1 MTRNLLSRLFRPRPA
16 PPFTPSGHI
25 DRILGG
31 RVQGWVKARQ
41 GDAPVTVD
49 LLIDGV
55 LAVSGVHAGLFR
67 RDLLQAGIGGGRH
80 GFACDLPPDAP
91 RDLAGRTILLRQTDT
106 GEVLVRQLITTQM
119 LAPPADPAPA
129 PDTSGYPDIQA
140 ALDPITPHRLSG
152 WALDRAA
159 PDRRF
164 QIQISLDGLPLTT
177 IRNDLPGPP
186 DSSGQPRPHGG
197 FACPLLLDWLEPGDH
212 ALTATFPDGTHLTR
226 SITAGGNAPPSHLAA
241 PIPAAEAAV
250 IVPVFNAY
258 DDVTRCIARLQRY
271 TPPEVEILLIDDA
284 STDPRIAP
292 LLAGSAA
299 DPRIRVLTNPRNLG
313 FTRTVNRGLDAVGRK
328 HPILLN
334 SDARVTQGWAHG
346 LLRAATSHPR
356 IATVTPMSDR
366 AGAFSAPRKGDQNDL
381 PPGVDEITFA
391 RAFRARS
398 LGLYPLV
405 PTGNGFCMFINRA
418 CLDQIGGF
426 DAAAFPRGYGE
437 ENDFAMRAGRAGW
450 QHVIDDR
457 SYVFHAG
464 SKSFGDSKA
473 ALMQAGRETLAARY
487 PDYGQAVRV
496 FSHGSEIAL
505 ARHRAALALRDC
517 NDARAGRPRVL
528 FHVKGCLPDR
538 LAQTL
543 EDAMEPWVLAV
554 QAERIALH
562 RWAGGQWVETHS
574 ELTEAGSPA
583 QRDTTLQDWLEEIL
597 PDILHL
603 LDPTAHCLPLQH
615 FARERGVTVVLSLV
629 DPTGPGAEQLA
640 RASDAVVSAAPVP
653 WSLTVPVFTLPE
665 PSAEVSSHNTTDPQQ
680 AHRLCLLASTWREVY
695 RHLRGQSAP
704 RPLIAVVTDA
714 GPGAPT
720 SPVAMRTVNADHRP
734 CLFLHMTPRELV
746 QALQDDLIDGV
757 ITDGAAAEALPMMQ
771 QRAIRYLMHVE
782 DAPSPHPLIDTAAT
796 VTTASQAA
804 LSSLRTRTREA
815 TLLPDRLDD
824 SAWRGTLPARERDGM
839 VRALCM
845 GGDLASIATAVS
857 EVARHDPAFRV
868 GVIAA
873 GSNPL
878 PDWAERLPPAAE
890 APGSLIPWLRR
901 QAASFDLMLVPED
914 GRAGEACWAVLAGA
928 AMGLPVLT
936 AAGVA
941 DDMAADHM
949 PGLRR
954 VEQGP
959 AAWADALA
967 LAIDDVRRGAF
978 DRNAIRDDAL
988 SRLGL
993 HQTLPEFDALLLAL
1007 ARPPGGLAVL
1017 ASGAGITIS
1026 G

>member
-1 MTRNLLSRLFRPRPA
+1 MPRNLLSRLLRPRPA
-16 PPFTPSGHI
+16 PPFASSGHI
-25 DRILGG
+25 DRLLGG
-31 RVQGWVKARQ
+31 QVQGWVKARQ
-41 GDAPVTVD
+41 GDGPVTVD

-55 LAVSGVHAGLFR
+55 LAVAGIHAGLFR

-80 GFACDLPPDAP
+80 GFACDLPAEAA
-91 RDLAGRTILLRQTDT
+91 RDLAGRTVLLRQTNT
-106 GEVLVRQLITTQM
+106 GEVLVRQPITPQM
-119 LAPPADPAPA
+119 LAPPAHPAPP

-140 ALDPITPHRLSG
+140 ALDDLTPHLLSG

-164 QIQISLDGLPLTT
+164 QIQIWLDGLPLAT

-186 DSSGQPRPHGG
+186 DAYGQPRPHGG
-197 FACPLLLDWLEPGDH
+197 FACPLLLDWLEPGEH
-212 ALTATFPDGTHLTR
+212 ALTASFPDGTHLTR
-226 SITAGGNAPPSHLAA
+226 SITAGGNRPPRHRTAPVPTS
-241 PIPAAEAAV
+241 EAAI

-258 DDVTRCIARLQRY
+258 DDVTRCIARLQRH
-271 TPPEVEILLIDDA
+271 TPPEIEILLIDDA

-292 LLAGSAA
+292 RLAQAAA

-313 FTRTVNRGLDAVGRK
+313 FTRTVNRGLEAVGRK

-334 SDARVTQGWAHG
+334 SDARVTPGWAHG

-426 DAAAFPRGYGE
+426 DAEAFPRGYGE
-437 ENDFAMRAGRAGW
+437 ENDFSMRAGRAGW
-450 QHVIDDR
+450 RHVIDDR

-496 FSHGSEIAL
+496 FSHGAEIAI

-528 FHVKGCLPDR
+528 FHVKGGVSDR

-543 EDAMEPWVLAV
+543 EDAMEPWVLA
-554 QAERIALH
+554 QEPERIALH
-562 RWAGGQWVETHS
+562 RWQGGRWIETHS
-574 ELTEAGSPA
+574 WMAEAGSAA
-583 QRDTTLQDWLEEIL
+583 QRDAALQDWLEEIL

-603 LDPTAHCLPLQH
+603 LDPTVDSLPLQH
-615 FARERGVTVVLSLV
+615 FARERGVTVVLSV
-629 DPTGPGAEQLA
+629 EGPTGSGAEQLA
-640 RASDAVVSAAPVP
+640 RASDAVLTAAPVP
-653 WSLTVPVFTLPE
+653 WSLTVPVFTVPE
-665 PSAEVSSHNTTDPQQ
+665 PLAEVLPHANSAPQQ
-680 AHRLCLLASTWREVY
+680 DHRLGLLASAWREVY
-695 RHLRGQSAP
+695 RHLGGNRDP
-704 RPLIAVVTDA
+704 RPLLAVVTDA
-714 GPGAPT
+714 GPDAQD
-720 SPVAMRTVNADHRP
+720 SPLAMRTVNADHRP
-734 CLFLHMTPRELV
+734 CLFLHMTASDLV
-746 QALQDDLIDGV
+746 QALRDDLIDGV
-757 ITDGAAAEALPMMQ
+757 ITDGAAAGALPLMQ
-771 QRAIRYLMHVE
+771 QRGIRYLLHVE

-796 VTTASQAA
+796 LTTASAAA
-804 LSSLRTRTREA
+804 LPSLRARNANA

-839 VRALCM
+839 VRALCL
-845 GGDLASIATAVS
+845 GRGLASIATAVA

-868 GVIAA
+868 GVI
-873 GSNPL
+873 SPDTEPL
-878 PDWAERLPPAAE
+878 PDWAERLEPAAE
-890 APGSLIPWLRR
+890 APVLIPWLRR

-914 GRAGEACWAVLAGA
+914 GRAGEARWAVLAGA
-928 AMGLPVLT
+928 AMGLPVLA

-941 DDMAADHM
+941 DDMAADHV

-954 VEQGP
+954 VEQRPG
-959 AAWADALA
+959 AWADALA
-967 LAIDDVRRGAF
+967 LAVDDVRRGAF
-978 DRNAIRDDAL
+978 DRDAIRGEAL

-993 HQTLPEFDALLLAL
+993 RQTLPEFDALLLAL
-1007 ARPPGGLAVL
+1007 ARPPGRGLAVL
-1017 ASGAGITIS
+1017 APAADER
-1026 G
+1026 

>member
-1 MTRNLLSRLFRPRPA
+1 MPRNLLSRLLRPRPS

-41 GDAPVTVD
+41 GDDPVTVD

-55 LAVSGVHAGLFR
+55 LAVAGIHAGLFR

-80 GFACDLPPDAP
+80 GFACDLPAEAA

-106 GEVLVRQLITTQM
+106 GELLVRQPITPQM
-119 LAPPADPAPA
+119 LAPPAAPAPA
-129 PDTSGYPDIQA
+129 PDTSGYPDIEA
-140 ALDPITPHRLSG
+140 ALDHLTPQRLSG

-159 PDRRF
+159 PERRF

-186 DSSGQPRPHGG
+186 DADGQPRPHGG
-197 FACPLLLDWLEPGDH
+197 FACPLLLDWLEPGEH
-212 ALTATFPDGTHLTR
+212 ALTASFPDGTHLTR
-226 SITAGGNAPPSHLAA
+226 SITAGGNAPPRHLAA
-241 PIPAAEAAV
+241 PIPTAEAAI

-271 TPPEVEILLIDDA
+271 TPPEIEILLIDDA

-292 LLAGSAA
+292 RLAQAAA

-313 FTRTVNRGLDAVGRK
+313 FTRTVNRGLEAVGRK

-334 SDARVTQGWAHG
+334 SDARVTPGWAHG
-346 LLRAATSHPR
+346 LLRAATSRPR

-426 DAAAFPRGYGE
+426 DAEAFPRGYGE
-437 ENDFAMRAGRAGW
+437 ENDFSMRAGRAGW

-487 PDYGQAVRV
+487 PDYAQAVRV
-496 FSHGSEIAL
+496 FAHGSEISL

-528 FHVKGCLPDR
+528 FHVKGGLPDR

-543 EDAMEPWVLAV
+543 EDAMEPWVLAEE
-554 QAERIALH
+554 AERIALH
-562 RWAGGQWVETHS
+562 RWQGGRWVETHGWMAK
-574 ELTEAGSPA
+574 AGSAA
-583 QRDTTLQDWLEEIL
+583 QRDATLQDWLEEIL

-603 LDPTAHCLPLQH
+603 LDPALDSLPLQH
-615 FARERGVTVVLSLV
+615 SARERGVTVVLSLV

-653 WSLTVPVFTLPE
+653 WSLTVPVFTLSE
-665 PSAEVSSHNTTDPQQ
+665 PLADALPQVNLAPRQ
-680 AHRLCLLASTWREVY
+680 DHRLGLLASAWREVY
-695 RHLRGQSAP
+695 RHLRGNRDP
-704 RPLIAVVTDA
+704 RPLLAVVTDA
-714 GPGAPT
+714 GPDAPT
-720 SPVAMRTVNADHRP
+720 SPLAMRTVNADHRP
-734 CLFLHMTPRELV
+734 CLFLHMTPDELV
-746 QALQDDLIDGV
+746 RCLQDDLIDGV

-771 QRAIRYLMHVE
+771 QRVIRHLLHVE
-782 DAPSPHPLIDTAAT
+782 DANCPHPLIDTATT
-796 VTTASQAA
+796 VTTANPAA
-804 LSSLRTRTREA
+804 LSSLRARNA
-815 TLLPDRLDD
+815 NAALLPDRLDD
-824 SAWRGTLPARERDGM
+824 SAWRGTLPARERDSV
-839 VRALCM
+839 VRALWFR
-845 GGDLASIATAVS
+845 GGLAPIATAVS
-857 EVARHDPAFRV
+857 EVAQDPAFRV
-868 GVIAA
+868 GVI
-873 GSNPL
+873 SPDTEPL
-878 PDWAERLPPAAE
+878 PDWAERLEPAAE
-890 APGSLIPWLRR
+890 APGLIPWLRR

-914 GRAGEACWAVLAGA
+914 GRAGEAGWAVLAGA
-928 AMGLPVLT
+928 AMGLPVLA
-936 AAGVA
+936 AAG
-941 DDMAADHM
+941 
-949 PGLRR
+949 GCR
-954 VEQGP
+954 EY
-959 AAWADALA
+959 
-967 LAIDDVRRGAF
+967 
-978 DRNAIRDDAL
+978 
-988 SRLGL
+988 
-993 HQTLPEFDALLLAL
+993 
-1007 ARPPGGLAVL
+1007 GG
-1017 ASGAGITIS
+1017 
-1026 G
+1026 

>member
-1 MTRNLLSRLFRPRPA
+1 MTRNFLSRLCRPRPA

-25 DRILGG
+25 DGILGG

-55 LAVSGVHAGLFR
+55 LAVAGIHAGLFR

-80 GFACDLPPDAP
+80 GFACELPPEVP
-91 RDLAGRTILLRQTDT
+91 RDLAGRTVLLRQTGT
-106 GEVLVRQLITTQM
+106 GEVLVRQPITPQM
-119 LAPPADPAPA
+119 LAPPAAPAPA
-129 PDTSGYPDIQA
+129 PDTSGYPDIEA
-140 ALDPITPHRLSG
+140 ALNVLTPHRLSG

-159 PDRRF
+159 PERLF
-164 QIQISLDGLPLTT
+164 QIQISLDGLPLAT

-186 DSSGQPRPHGG
+186 DADAQPRPHGG
-197 FACPLLLDWLEPGDH
+197 FDCPLLLDWLEPGEH

-226 SITAGGNAPPSHLAA
+226 SITAGGNAPPRHLAA
-241 PIPAAEAAV
+241 PIPAAEAAI

-258 DDVTRCIARLQRY
+258 DDVTRCITRLQRY

-292 LLAGSAA
+292 RLAEAAA

-334 SDARVTQGWAHG
+334 SDARVTPGWAQG

-381 PPGVDEITFA
+381 PPGVNEITFA

-426 DAAAFPRGYGE
+426 DADAFPRGYGE
-437 ENDFAMRAGRAGW
+437 ENDFSMRAGRAGW
-450 QHVIDDR
+450 RHVIDDR

-496 FSHGSEIAL
+496 FSHGPEIAL

-528 FHVKGCLPDR
+528 FHVKGSRPDR

-543 EDAMEPWVLAV
+543 EDTMEPWALAEE
-554 QAERIALH
+554 ANRIALH
-562 RWAGGQWVETHS
+562 RWQGGRWVETHRWVA
-574 ELTEAGSPA
+574 EAGWAA
-583 QRDTTLQDWLEEIL
+583 QREAALQDWLEEMF
-597 PDILHL
+597 PHILHL
-603 LDPTAHCLPLQH
+603 LDPALDSLPLQH
-615 FARERGVTVVLSLV
+615 FARERGVMVVLSLV
-629 DPTGPGAEQLA
+629 DPTDSGAEQLA
-640 RASDAVVSAAPVP
+640 RASGAVVSAAPMP

-665 PSAEVSSHNTTDPQQ
+665 PLADALPHVDLAPQQ
-680 AHRLCLLASTWREVY
+680 DHRLGLLASAWREVY
-695 RHLRGQSAP
+695 RHLGGQSDP
-704 RPLIAVVTDA
+704 RPLIAVVTEA
-714 GPGAPT
+714 GPDAPT
-720 SPVAMRTVNADHRP
+720 SLLAMRTVNADHRP
-734 CLFLHMTPRELV
+734 CLFLNMTPDELV
-746 QALQDDLIDGV
+746 RCLQDDLIDGV
-757 ITDGAAAEALPMMQ
+757 ITDGAAAEALPLMQ
-771 QRAIRYLMHVE
+771 QRGIRHLLHVE
-782 DAPSPHPLIDTAAT
+782 DARSPHPLIDTAAT
-796 VTTASQAA
+796 VTTASPAA
-804 LSSLRTRTREA
+804 LCSLRERNANA

-824 SAWRGTLPARERDGM
+824 SAWRGTLPARERDG
-839 VRALCM
+839 VIRALCM
-845 GGDLASIATAVS
+845 GGGLAPIATAVS

-868 GVIAA
+868 GVI
-873 GSNPL
+873 SPDTEPL
-878 PDWAERLPPAAE
+878 PDWAERLQPSGD
-890 APGSLIPWLRR
+890 APVLIPWLRR
-901 QAASFDLMLVPED
+901 QAAHFDLMLVPED
-914 GRAGEACWAVLAGA
+914 GRAGEARWTVLAGA
-928 AMGLPVLT
+928 VMGLPVL
-936 AAGVA
+936 AASGVA
-941 DDMAADHM
+941 DDMAADHV

-954 VEQGP
+954 VEQRPG
-959 AAWADALA
+959 AWADALA
-967 LAIDDVRRGAF
+967 LAVDDVRRGAF
-978 DRNAIRDDAL
+978 DRDAIRLEAL

-993 HQTLPEFDALLLAL
+993 RQTLPDFDALLLTL
-1007 ARPPGGLAVL
+1007 TRPPGRGLAVL
-1017 ASGAGITIS
+1017 APAADEM
-1026 G
+1026 